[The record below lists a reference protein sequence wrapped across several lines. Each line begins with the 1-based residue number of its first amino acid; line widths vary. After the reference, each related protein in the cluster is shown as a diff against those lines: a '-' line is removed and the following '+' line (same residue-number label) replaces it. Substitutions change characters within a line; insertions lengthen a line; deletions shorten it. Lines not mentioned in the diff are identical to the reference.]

1 MDNDTVLVAPD
12 KFKGSL
18 TAVDAAEAIA
28 AGLRQGRPG
37 IEVVLAPIAD
47 GGDGT
52 VDAAVAAGYER
63 VTVSVAG
70 PTGQPVAASLARSGD
85 TAVVEMAEA
94 SGLRR
99 LPDGRPAALTA
110 STYGTG
116 QLIRTAL
123 DLGIRRLVL
132 GVGGSAT
139 TDGGTGMASALGVR
153 FLDRQGHDLPPGGA
167 ALVDLETI
175 SVDGLDPRLRTV
187 EIIVASDVDNPLV
200 GVRGAAAVYG
210 PQKGAGPADVERLDA
225 GLSTL
230 ARVVGR
236 QFGGELATM
245 PGAGAAGGT
254 AFAAVALLGAR
265 IVSGIDLLLDLVRFP
280 QALGRADTVVT
291 GEGSLDEQS
300 LAGKAPWGVA
310 RAAARAAVPVV
321 AFVGRSALTTDA
333 ARAAGFA
340 DVRALTDLEPDLER
354 CQREAATLL
363 TSLARRFAE
372 TTPLLGTRAGRRP
385 GTSGRR
391 PATPATAE
399 QARPDRLRGED

>member
-18 TAVDAAEAIA
+18 TAVDAADAIA
-28 AGLRQGRPG
+28 TGLRQGRPG

-52 VDAAVAAGYER
+52 VDAAVAAGDER
-63 VTVSVAG
+63 VTVDVAG
-70 PTGQPVAASLARSGD
+70 PTREPVAASFARSGD

-175 SVDGLDPRLRTV
+175 SVDGLAPRLRTV
-187 EIIVASDVDNPLV
+187 EIIVASDVDTPLV

-236 QFGGELATM
+236 QFGGELAAM
-245 PGAGAAGGT
+245 PGAGAAGG
-254 AFAAVALLGAR
+254 AALAAGAPLRAPGGSGPALLWC
-265 IVSGIDLLLDLVRFP
+265 LVRLP
-280 QALGRADTVVT
+280 PAPGRA
-291 GEGSLDEQS
+291 G
-300 LAGKAPWGVA
+300 
-310 RAAARAAVPVV
+310 
-321 AFVGRSALTTDA
+321 
-333 ARAAGFA
+333 
-340 DVRALTDLEPDLER
+340 
-354 CQREAATLL
+354 
-363 TSLARRFAE
+363 
-372 TTPLLGTRAGRRP
+372 
-385 GTSGRR
+385 
-391 PATPATAE
+391 
-399 QARPDRLRGED
+399 